1 MGISSTGSN
10 NFFLSL
16 GLLFAAATLLWEDS
30 LVTSFRN
37 NDKILHTPALYTN
50 DDTGIA
56 PQLSVTLDVA
66 YNTIIPLWAHNFV
79 LHVIVDNEKTSLVT
93 AFESQKKAQFGE
105 DLFAFN
111 NFFYRVT
118 NGLILESGALDGTTV
133 STTHPFVSALG
144 WHAVHIEPQPLSFAR
159 LEENRPDGLNIHAAL
174 CDLSTPLHYA
184 THYPWP
190 EVGGIWEF
198 MSDQHR
204 SRFFTGMTDVEI
216 ESLPLVSCSLLTPLL
231 AFFNISHVNFWV
243 LDTEGSELRILQTI
257 DFSNLIIDA
266 IAIEITGG
274 ADNEHG
280 IAIRKLLK
288 EKGFCYY
295 GYDPQDPEKMNIWF
309 VHQLYIPHSRPG
321 SKILPISCPGD
332 DKSKF

>member
-1 MGISSTGSN
+1 MGMSSTGSN

-16 GLLFAAATLLWEDS
+16 ALLFATATLLLEDS
-30 LVTSFRN
+30 LISMLRKKDN
-37 NDKILHTPALYTN
+37 NLHTPALYTH
-50 DDTGIA
+50 DDTDIA

-66 YNTIIPLWAHNFV
+66 HNTIIPLWAHNFM
-79 LHVIVDNEKTSLVT
+79 LHVIVDTEKASLDT

-105 DLFAFN
+105 DMFAFN
-111 NFFYRVT
+111 NFFFRVT
-118 NGLILESGALDGTTV
+118 NGLILESGALDGATV

-174 CDLSTPLHYA
+174 CDLPTPLHYA

-198 MSDQHR
+198 MSEQHR
-204 SRFFTGMTDVEI
+204 SRFFSSMKDADI
-216 ESLPLVSCSLLTPLL
+216 QSLPLISCSLLTPLL

-257 DFSNLIIDA
+257 DFSKLLIDV

-288 EKGFCYY
+288 EKGFCYF
-295 GYDPQDPEKMNIWF
+295 GYDPQDSEKMNIWF
-309 VHQLYIPHSRPG
+309 VHQLFIPHSRPG
-321 SKILPISCPGD
+321 TKILPISCPGD
-332 DKSKF
+332 VKTKL